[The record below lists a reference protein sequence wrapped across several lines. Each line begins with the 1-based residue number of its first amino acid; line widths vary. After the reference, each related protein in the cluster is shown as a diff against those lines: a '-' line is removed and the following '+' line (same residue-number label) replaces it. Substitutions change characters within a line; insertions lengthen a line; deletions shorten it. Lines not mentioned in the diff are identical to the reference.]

1 LSQPLIQLVD
11 VHKTHVSPS
20 GDVAAIRGLDLNV
33 AGGEIFGV
41 IGESGAGKST
51 LIRLINLLERPTSGQ
66 VLIEGEDATALPP
79 AALRALR
86 RRVGM
91 IFQHFNLLSSRTV
104 AQNVALPLKLEGR
117 LGRAEIGARVDA
129 LLARVGLEGQAE
141 RYPAQLS
148 GGQKQRVGIARALAC
163 GPKILL
169 CDEATSALDPQT
181 TRQVLNLLA
190 ELNRELGL
198 TIVLITHE
206 MEVVR
211 QVCGRV
217 AILEQ
222 GRIVEQ
228 GKVIETFLH
237 PTHEAT
243 RRLLAERGDEVEEAS
258 LAAPPGARL
267 FRLTYHGAAV
277 QAPLLGRIARETGV
291 DYAILS
297 GRVARIGEQPY
308 GQLTLAFLGGDVD
321 AALAG
326 FKAAGVGIQEL
337 RP

>member
-1 LSQPLIQLVD
+1 MPQPLIQLID
-11 VHKTHVSPS
+11 VHKTYATGS
-20 GDVAAIRGLDLNV
+20 GDVVAIRGLDLSV
-33 AGGEIFGV
+33 ADGEIFGV

-51 LIRLINLLERPTSGQ
+51 LIRLINLLERPTAGQ
-66 VLIEGEDATALPP
+66 VLVDRAEATALAP
-79 AALRALR
+79 AELRALR

-91 IFQHFNLLSSRTV
+91 IFQHFNLLSSKTV
-104 AQNVALPLKLEGR
+104 AENVALPLRLEGR
-117 LGRAEIGARVDA
+117 LGRAEVAARVAA
-129 LLARVGLEGQAE
+129 LLDRVGLADQAG

-163 GPKILL
+163 GPRVLL

-181 TRQVLNLLA
+181 THQVLALLA

-211 QVCGRV
+211 QICHRV
-217 AILEQ
+217 AILDQ

-228 GKVIETFLH
+228 GEVIDVFLH
-237 PTHEAT
+237 PAHAVT
-243 RRLLAERGDEVEEAS
+243 RRLLAERGEDADAVA
-258 LAAPPGARL
+258 LALAPGARV

-297 GRVARIGEQPY
+297 GRVARIGKQPY
-308 GQLTLAFLGGDVD
+308 GQLTLSFLGGDVD

-326 FKAAGVGIQEL
+326 FAAAGVGIQEL
-337 RP
+337 GR